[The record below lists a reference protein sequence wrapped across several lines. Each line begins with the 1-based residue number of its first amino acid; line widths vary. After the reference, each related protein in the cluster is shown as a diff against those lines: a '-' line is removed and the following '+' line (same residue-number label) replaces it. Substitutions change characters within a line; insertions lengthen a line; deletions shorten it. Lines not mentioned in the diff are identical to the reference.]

1 MSKPSR
7 PLSPHLQVYR
17 LQLHMLMSGLHRIS
31 GLALGFGA
39 ILLTWWAVALAASK
53 EYYEFLTGLLAHP
66 IGRLV
71 LFAFSLAL
79 VYHML
84 TGIRHLIWDTGR
96 GFDKKTVSK
105 NGPVILVLAVV
116 ITVGIWVLAY
126 AQAGKL

>member
-1 MSKPSR
+1 MSNQSR

-17 LQLHMLMSGLHRIS
+17 LKLHMLMSGLHRIS

-39 ILLTWWAVALAASK
+39 LLLTWWAAALAASK
-53 EYYEFLTGLLAHP
+53 DYYEFLTGLLAHP

-71 LFAFSLAL
+71 LFGFSLAL

-96 GFDKKTVSK
+96 GFDQETVAKT
-105 NGPVILVLAVV
+105 GPVILILAVV